1 MGGSTPPLPLP
12 LPRVSGLA
20 SVQWGQDLSNHTQR
34 AQRARTHAAM
44 RGPRALLALSC
55 ETLDSR
61 GSPSCH
67 FIFSTHPP
75 PKVLISC
82 HFNTEEAEVQSS
94 WVAWRLL
101 HGRWSQGG
109 PGTPESSG
117 ACGSQRPDFLPLS
130 EVQVSPLPHPAS
142 DWCERNKGVPGCEG
156 QPPDNQQGPEG
167 QRCQRQRS
175 LTPSLP

>member
-20 SVQWGQDLSNHTQR
+20 SVPWGQDLSNHTQK

-44 RGPRALLALSC
+44 RGPRALRALSC

-82 HFNTEEAEVQSS
+82 HFNTEEAEVQTAG
-94 WVAWRLL
+94 W
-101 HGRWSQGG
+101 
-109 PGTPESSG
+109 PGAYSMG
-117 ACGSQRPDFLPLS
+117 AGLREGLEPRNPLEHVVLRDRTSCLFQRSKYFLP
-130 EVQVSPLPHPAS
+130 

-175 LTPSLP
+175 LPPSLP